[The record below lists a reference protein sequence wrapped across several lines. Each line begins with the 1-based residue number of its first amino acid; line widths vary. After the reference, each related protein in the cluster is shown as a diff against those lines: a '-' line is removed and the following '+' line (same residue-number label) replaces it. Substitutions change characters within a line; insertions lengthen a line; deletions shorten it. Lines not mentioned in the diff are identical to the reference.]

1 MKLRYAG
8 GSPFVR
14 KVTVSA
20 IETGLDDRIER
31 ITTDHRDPNDALHGD
46 NPLGKVPAMT
56 LDDGT
61 VLIESSIICAHLDT
75 LHDGPRLI
83 PEGGDARHEALFLE
97 AVAGG
102 MTDAAI
108 AVQRERGRPED
119 KQWDAFSERQWKKV
133 EQSMDVL
140 ETRVDQL
147 GGPLTIGP
155 IAVACALGWIE
166 YRLGDKLGDWGER
179 CPRLAAWYREFVKRP
194 SMQATM
200 PDYGR

>member
-1 MKLRYAG
+1 MNLRFAA

-14 KVTVSA
+14 KVTVTA
-20 IETGLDDRIER
+20 IETGLDDRIAR
-31 ITTDHRDPNDALHGD
+31 VPTDHRDPNDPLHGD

-56 LDDGT
+56 LDDGR
-61 VLIESSIICAHLDT
+61 VLIESSIICAYLDT

-83 PEGGDARHEALFLE
+83 PEVGDARQDALFLE

-119 KQWDAFSERQWKKV
+119 KRWDAFEARQWTKV
-133 EQSMDVL
+133 ERSMDVL
-140 ETRVDQL
+140 EKRADDL
-147 GGPLTIGP
+147 DGPLTIGQ
-155 IAVACALGWIE
+155 IAVACALGWME
-166 YRLGDKLGDWGER
+166 YRLGDKLGDWGKR
-179 CPRLAAWYREFVKRP
+179 CPRLERWFREFSKRP

>member
-1 MKLRYAG
+1 MKLCFAG

-31 ITTDHRDPNDALHGD
+31 VPTDHHDPKSPLNSI

-56 LDDGT
+56 LDDGR
-61 VLIESSIICAHLDT
+61 VLIESSIICAYLDT
-75 LHDGPRLI
+75 LHDGPKLI
-83 PEGGDARHEALFLE
+83 PEGGDARHEALLLE

-102 MTDAAI
+102 MADAAI

-119 KQWDAFSERQWKKV
+119 KQWDVFSDRQWGKV
-133 EQSMDVL
+133 ERSLDAL
-140 ETRVDQL
+140 ESRADGL
-147 GGPLTIGP
+147 DGPLTIGH
-155 IAVACALGWIE
+155 IAIGCALGWME
-166 YRLGDKLGDWGER
+166 YRLGDKLEGWDARW
-179 CPRLAAWYREFVKRP
+179 PKLAAWYREFIKRP

-200 PDYGR
+200 PDYGK

>member
-31 ITTDHRDPNDALHGD
+31 ITADHRDPDDALHGD

-75 LHDGPRLI
+75 LHDGPGLI
-83 PEGGDARHEALFLE
+83 PKDGAARHAALFLE

-119 KQWDAFSERQWKKV
+119 KRWDQFEARQWTKV
-133 EQSMDVL
+133 ERALDVL
-140 ETRVDQL
+140 ESRAGELDGT
-147 GGPLTIGP
+147 LTIGH
-155 IAVACALGWIE
+155 IAIGCALGWIE
-166 YRLGDKLGDWGER
+166 YRLGDKLGDWGKR
-179 CPRLAAWYREFVKRP
+179 RPRLEAWYREFCKRP

>member
-1 MKLRYAG
+1 MKLRFGG

-31 ITTDHRDPNDALHGD
+31 VPTDHRDPNDPLHQD

-56 LDDGT
+56 LDDGR

-75 LHDGPRLI
+75 LHDGPKLI
-83 PEGGDARHEALFLE
+83 PADGDAHHEALFLE

-119 KQWDAFSERQWKKV
+119 KQWAQFSDRQWGKV
-133 EQSMDVL
+133 ESALDVL
-140 ETRVDQL
+140 EGKAGDL
-147 GGPLTIGP
+147 NGP
-155 IAVACALGWIE
+155 
-166 YRLGDKLGDWGER
+166 
-179 CPRLAAWYREFVKRP
+179 
-194 SMQATM
+194 
-200 PDYGR
+200 